1 MAVNNAIYLT
11 SGEIARRAGVYDT
24 AYVTTDLRFVLDI
37 MDMKRVRFEAE
48 EYINGLDGIERVT
61 LEEAERLIAENKSRR
76 IADMTDEPVEEEQQV
91 EEPEPEAES
100 EEEETENNEEE

>member
-1 MAVNNAIYLT
+1 MAVENAIYLT
-11 SGEIARRAGVYDT
+11 SEDIARRAGVYET
-24 AYVTTDLRFVLDI
+24 AYVTTDLRFILDI

-76 IADMTDEPVEEEQQV
+76 IADMT